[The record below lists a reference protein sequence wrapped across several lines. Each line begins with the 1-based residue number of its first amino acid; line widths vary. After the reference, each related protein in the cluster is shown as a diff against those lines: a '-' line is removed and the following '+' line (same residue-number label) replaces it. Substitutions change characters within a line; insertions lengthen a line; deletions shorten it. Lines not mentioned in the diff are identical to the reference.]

1 MVPTVSESTSKKY
14 SQPIPGQSGPKK
26 QFKTAEDIFF
36 EEKKKYGYIS
46 SGILGSLLL
55 FVSGC
60 VFNKRA
66 DLPAKCLQ
74 VLGDAFG
81 TAATVLLPAGEIAN
95 EISNYK
101 TAKAEHNKTQ
111 EGKKNSFL
119 EYFDKN
125 IKKVYR
131 ICSHGLFPYIYERL
145 LNPENISKSIFHK
158 AAAILNIPFIA
169 FTGITW
175 AFGNTQALIAMNL
188 RDKEQKKV
196 NDSTNGVQTEHRL
209 RANALDE
216 ICLSAERMI
225 KIGSTANPVM
235 PCLQYC
241 ADGLHSITQF
251 FKGENSIK
259 DLLTRPILSLS
270 KALSMVVALPE
281 AYAKGV
287 DAFMRVFVT
296 EREHLKPVLPGWI
309 YKQIESTGN
318 KVEKSLQNKD
328 SKARAIK
335 NSAEM
340 LFHTVSP
347 FAMISLFAPMLD
359 RNNTSEEAQ
368 TKGGVTAF
376 LDKWLG
382 RYAKSLSVV
391 FTGFYVAFSRLPQG
405 VFQSIY
411 FGRKL
416 IGKHIKKE
424 NEETTQNALI
434 ALRERIYNNSIVKNI
449 SEITRKF
456 IKFCVP
462 NFYDVNA
469 KNEYGDPTYKQVLAE
484 YGLAQEKGTHKL
496 LFNILDLYS
505 ITDEK
510 ERIKKREDFIKT
522 IDLDTLRKYKSKLG
536 LDIEEDLENAVNLIE
551 STKEK
556 ITDKIVAK
564 CLEYADTECAQGG
577 YDLNLIPDDIKE
589 IEELVRNKV
598 NYLATPPADRK
609 SEKLLARFPGA
620 LFLTRVFATAFDI
633 RSFLPS
639 WKHDK
644 LNKLEY
650 YQGKEMNKAFTN
662 ELELVGAENA
672 DGARRF
678 INWIQG
684 VASPLPTH

>member
-1 MVPTVSESTSKKY
+1 MIPTVSKTTSKTH
-14 SQPIPGQSGPKK
+14 SCSASGQGGLKK
-26 QFKTAEDIFF
+26 QPKTAEDIFF
-36 EEKKKYGYIS
+36 EEKKKYGSIS
-46 SGILGSLLL
+46 FGILGSLLL

-95 EISNYK
+95 EISNFR

-111 EGKKNSFL
+111 EEKKNNFL

-158 AAAILNIPFIA
+158 AAALINIPYIA

-188 RDKEQKKV
+188 RDQEQKKA

-209 RANALDE
+209 RAEALDE

-259 DLLTRPILSLS
+259 DLLTRPILSIS
-270 KALSMVVALPE
+270 KALSLVVALPE

-296 EREHLKPVLPGWI
+296 EREHLKPVLPAWL
-309 YKQIESTGN
+309 YNQIESTGN
-318 KVEKSLQNKD
+318 KVEKSLNNKD
-328 SKARAIK
+328 SKAKAIK

-368 TKGGVTAF
+368 ARGGVTAF
-376 LDKWLG
+376 LDKWIG
-382 RYAKSLSVV
+382 RYAKTLSVV

-405 VFQSIY
+405 ISQSIY

-416 IGKHIKKE
+416 IGKYIKKE
-424 NEETTQNALI
+424 NETTTQNALMV
-434 ALRERIYNNSIVKNI
+434 LREKIYNNSIVAGI
-449 SEITRKF
+449 STTARRF
-456 IKFCVP
+456 IEYCVP

-469 KNEYGDPTYKQVLAE
+469 KNEYGDPKYTQVLAE
-484 YGLAQEKGTHKL
+484 YGLAQEAEKHKL
-496 LFNILDLYS
+496 LFNILKLYS
-505 ITDEK
+505 TTDRN
-510 ERIKKREDFIKT
+510 ERIKEKENFIK
-522 IDLDTLRKYKSKLG
+522 
-536 LDIEEDLENAVNLIE
+536 
-551 STKEK
+551 
-556 ITDKIVAK
+556 
-564 CLEYADTECAQGG
+564 
-577 YDLNLIPDDIKE
+577 
-589 IEELVRNKV
+589 
-598 NYLATPPADRK
+598 
-609 SEKLLARFPGA
+609 
-620 LFLTRVFATAFDI
+620 
-633 RSFLPS
+633 
-639 WKHDK
+639 
-644 LNKLEY
+644 
-650 YQGKEMNKAFTN
+650 
-662 ELELVGAENA
+662 
-672 DGARRF
+672 
-678 INWIQG
+678 
-684 VASPLPTH
+684 